1 MRYQGKR
8 VAIIVDTGTHDH
20 EFWFPYYRF
29 LEEGAQ
35 VVVAGLEPGQ
45 VLGEGVNGKDGL
57 PIPVDCKIDE
67 LRAEEID
74 LLFLPGGIYGPLRL
88 RMYQPLIELVRAC
101 HARGTLICSICHAP
115 WILISAGLVRGR
127 TIACPPD
134 IAVDIENAG
143 GVPTEEPAV
152 LDKGV
157 LSSVYFGRLPEMFAL
172 LNQNWPA

>member
-67 LRAEEID
+67 LQAEEID

-88 RMYQPLIELVRAC
+88 RMCQPLIELVRAC

-115 WILISAGLVRGR
+115 WILISAGLVQGR

-143 GVPTEEPAV
+143 GVPTQEPAV
-152 LDKGV
+152 LDGGI

>member
-35 VVVAGLEPGQ
+35 VVVAGLESGQ

-88 RMYQPLIELVRAC
+88 RMHQPLIELVRAC

-172 LNQNWPA
+172 LNQNWPV

>member
-1 MRYQGKR
+1 MRYQGTR

-67 LRAEEID
+67 LQAEEID

-88 RMYQPLIELVRAC
+88 RMCQPLLELVRAC

-115 WILISAGLVRGR
+115 WILISAGLVQGR

>member
-8 VAIIVDTGTHDH
+8 VAIIVETGTHDH

-67 LRAEEID
+67 LQAEEID

-88 RMYQPLIELVRAC
+88 RMCQPLLELVRAC

-115 WILISAGLVRGR
+115 WILISAGLVQGR

>member
-67 LRAEEID
+67 LQAEEID

-88 RMYQPLIELVRAC
+88 RMCQPLLELVRAC

-115 WILISAGLVRGR
+115 WILISAGLVQGR

>member
-88 RMYQPLIELVRAC
+88 RMCQPLIELVRAC

-115 WILISAGLVRGR
+115 WILISAGLVRRR

>member
-88 RMYQPLIELVRAC
+88 RMCQPLIELVRAC

>member
-57 PIPVDCKIDE
+57 PIPGDCKIEE
-67 LRAEEID
+67 LQAEEID

-88 RMYQPLIELVRAC
+88 RMCQPLIELVRAC

-172 LNQNWPA
+172 LNQYWPA

>member
-1 MRYQGKR
+1 MCYQGKR

-67 LRAEEID
+67 LQAEEID

-88 RMYQPLIELVRAC
+88 RMCQPLLELVRAC

-115 WILISAGLVRGR
+115 WILISAGLVQGR

>member
-45 VLGEGVNGKDGL
+45 VLGGGGNGKDGL

-67 LRAEEID
+67 LQAEEID

-88 RMYQPLIELVRAC
+88 RMCQPLLELVRAC

-115 WILISAGLVRGR
+115 WILISAGLVQGR

-152 LDKGV
+152 LEQGV
-157 LSSVYFGRLPEMFAL
+157 LSSVYFGRLPALFAL
-172 LNQNWPA
+172 VDQSWPA

>member
-67 LRAEEID
+67 LQAEEID

-88 RMYQPLIELVRAC
+88 RMCQPLIELVRAC

-115 WILISAGLVRGR
+115 WILISAGLVKGR

-143 GVPTEEPAV
+143 GVPTQEPAV
-152 LDKGV
+152 LDGGI

>member
-67 LRAEEID
+67 LQAEEID

-88 RMYQPLIELVRAC
+88 RMCQPLLELVRAC

>member
-29 LEEGAQ
+29 LEEGGQ

-67 LRAEEID
+67 LQAEEID

-88 RMYQPLIELVRAC
+88 RMCQPLIELVRAC

-115 WILISAGLVRGR
+115 WILISAGLVQGR

-143 GVPTEEPAV
+143 GVSTQEPAV
-152 LDKGV
+152 LDGGI

>member
-57 PIPVDCKIDE
+57 PIPVDSKIDE

-88 RMYQPLIELVRAC
+88 RMHQPLIELVRAC

-172 LNQNWPA
+172 LNQNWPV